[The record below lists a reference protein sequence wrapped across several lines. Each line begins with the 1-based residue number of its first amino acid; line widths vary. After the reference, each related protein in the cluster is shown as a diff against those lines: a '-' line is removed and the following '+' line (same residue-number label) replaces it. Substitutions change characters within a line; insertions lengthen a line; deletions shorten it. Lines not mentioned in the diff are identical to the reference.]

1 MNAKK
6 TKPGKLLLSAM
17 LGTLAGAAQANVTLY
32 GVADANIEYVNH
44 LSAVLPTQ
52 AGFPGP
58 ARNRVSMG
66 SGGLSGSRWGLRG
79 TEELGGGLKAVF
91 ALENGFGLDD
101 GRQTQSGRLLGRQ
114 AFVGLLS
121 ERVGRLTFGRQYTA
135 IFDAFSNFSP
145 SGYSTQYEPIAA
157 QLGLDFRSD
166 NTVKYTGTFGGLTAI
181 TNYSFGNGVF
191 GAGEVAGQSQRDTGF
206 GAGLNYFAGGFGVAL
221 AFNRYNPTLGTG
233 GAVGNFRK
241 AGVAASYRA
250 GLVKLMGGYRW
261 GLNKSASGATIV
273 RDDYYWAG
281 INYRATPNL
290 DLTLAYYYD
299 DVKALAGS
307 NVRNPWQVSLIADYS
322 LSKRTDVYLTTAYVQ
337 NAGINFDT
345 SAVSFA
351 NGYFLGSGHRS
362 MTAVA
367 VGIRH
372 RF

>member
-1 MNAKK
+1 MKI
-6 TKPGKLLLSAM
+6 KLENLMLPAALAM
-17 LGTLAGAAQANVTLY
+17 LAGTAQANVTLY
-32 GVADANIEYVNH
+32 GLADANIEYVNH
-44 LSAVLPTQ
+44 LSTMLPTQ

-58 ARNRVSMG
+58 GHSRVALG

-79 TEELGGGLKAVF
+79 TEDLGGSLKAVF
-91 ALENGFGLDD
+91 VLENGFGIDD
-101 GRQTQSGRLLGRQ
+101 GRQTQSGRLFGRQ

-121 ERVGRLTFGRQYTA
+121 ERAGRLTFGRQYTS

-145 SGYSTQYEPIAA
+145 SSYSTQYEPIAA

-166 NTVKYTGTFGGLTAI
+166 NNVKYTGAFGGLTAI
-181 TNYSFGNGVF
+181 GNYSPGNGVF
-191 GAGEVAGQSQRDTGF
+191 GAGEVAGQSRRDTGY
-206 GAGLNYFAGGFGVAL
+206 GAGLNYFAGGFGAAL
-221 AFNRYNPTLGTG
+221 AFNRYNPTLGAG

-241 AGVAASYRA
+241 AGAALSYRT
-250 GLVKLMGGYRW
+250 GPVKLMGGYRW
-261 GLNKSASGATIV
+261 GLNTSTNGATIV

-281 INYRATPNL
+281 INYRATSNL

-299 DVKALAGS
+299 DVKTLGGS
-307 NVRNPWQVSLIADYS
+307 NVKNPWQVSFIADYS

-337 NAGINFDT
+337 HAGINFDT

-367 VGIRH
+367 VGMRH

>member
-1 MNAKK
+1 MKIRLE
-6 TKPGKLLLSAM
+6 KLM
-17 LGTLAGAAQANVTLY
+17 LPAALGMLAGAAQADVTLY

-44 LSAVLPTQ
+44 LSATLPTQ

-58 ARNRVSMG
+58 GHSRLAPS

-79 TEELGGGLKAVF
+79 TEDLGDSLKAVF
-91 ALENGFGLDD
+91 VLESGFGIDD
-101 GRQTQSGRLLGRQ
+101 GRLTQSGRLFGRQ
-114 AFVGLLS
+114 AFVGLQS
-121 ERVGRLTFGRQYTA
+121 ERAGRLTFGRQYTS

-166 NTVKYTGTFGGLTAI
+166 NNVKYTGTFGGMTAI
-181 TNYSFGNGVF
+181 GNYSFGNGVF
-191 GAGEVAGQSQRDTGF
+191 GVGEVAGQSRRDTGY
-206 GAGLNYFAGGFGVAL
+206 GAGLNYFAGGFGAAL
-221 AFNRYNPTLGTG
+221 AFNRYNPTLATS

-241 AGVAASYRA
+241 AGAALSYRT
-250 GLVKLMGGYRW
+250 GPVKLMGGYRW
-261 GLNKSASGATIV
+261 GLNKSADGATIV

-281 INYRATPNL
+281 INYRATTNL

-307 NVRNPWQVSLIADYS
+307 NVKNPWQVSFIADYS
-322 LSKRTDVYLTTAYVQ
+322 LSKRTDVYLTMAYVQ
-337 NAGINFDT
+337 HAGINFDT

-367 VGIRH
+367 VGMRH

>member
-1 MNAKK
+1 MRTK
-6 TKPGKLLLSAM
+6 TEKLWLSAA
-17 LGTLAGAAQANVTLY
+17 LGVLSGGAQATVTLY

-58 ARNRVSMG
+58 AHSRVG
-66 SGGLSGSRWGLRG
+66 LTSGGLSGSRWGLRG
-79 TEELGGGLKAVF
+79 TEDLDGGLKAVF
-91 ALENGFGLDD
+91 VLENGFGLDD
-101 GRQTQSGRLLGRQ
+101 GRQTQSGRLFGRQ

-121 ERVGRLTFGRQYTA
+121 ERAGRLTFGRQYTA

-166 NTVKYTGTFGGLTAI
+166 NTVKYTGTFGGLTA
-181 TNYSFGNGVF
+181 TANWSFGNGVF
-191 GAGEVAGQSQRDTGF
+191 GAGENPGQSRRDSGY

-221 AFNRYNPTLGTG
+221 AFNRYDPTLTPG
-233 GAVGNFRK
+233 GDTGNFRK
-241 AGVAASYRA
+241 AGLAASYSA
-250 GLVKLMGGYRW
+250 GPVKLMGGYRW
-261 GLNKSASGATIV
+261 GMNKSSSGSTIV

-281 INYRATPNL
+281 INYRAMQAL

-299 DVKALAGS
+299 DVKSLNGT
-307 NVRNPWQVSLIADYS
+307 NVKNPWQVSLIADYS
-322 LSKRTDVYLTTAYVQ
+322 LSKRTDIYLTTAYVRH
-337 NAGINFDT
+337 AGINFDT

-351 NGYFLGSGHRS
+351 NGYFPGSGQQS

-367 VGIRH
+367 VGMRH

>member
-1 MNAKK
+1 MKV
-6 TKPGKLLLSAM
+6 KLEKLM
-17 LGTLAGAAQANVTLY
+17 LPAALGMLAGTAQADVTLY

-44 LSAVLPTQ
+44 LSATLPTQ

-58 ARNRVSMG
+58 GHSRVALS

-79 TEELGGGLKAVF
+79 TEDLGDSLKAVF
-91 ALENGFGLDD
+91 VLESGFGIDD
-101 GRQTQSGRLLGRQ
+101 GRLTQSGRVFGRQ
-114 AFVGLLS
+114 AFVGLQS
-121 ERVGRLTFGRQYTA
+121 ERAGRLTFGRQYTS
-135 IFDAFSNFSP
+135 IFDALSNFSP

-166 NTVKYTGTFGGLTAI
+166 NNVKYTGTFGGVTAI
-181 TNYSFGNGVF
+181 GNYSFGNGVF
-191 GAGEVAGQSQRDTGF
+191 GAGEVAGQSRRDTGF
-206 GAGLNYFAGGFGVAL
+206 GAGLNYFAGGFGAAL
-221 AFNRYNPTLGTG
+221 AFNRYNPTLATG

-241 AGVAASYRA
+241 AGAALSYRN
-250 GLVKLMGGYRW
+250 GPVKLMGGYRW
-261 GLNKSASGATIV
+261 GLNKSADGATIV

-281 INYRATPNL
+281 INYRATASL

-307 NVRNPWQVSLIADYS
+307 NVKNPWQVSFIADYS

-337 NAGINFDT
+337 HAGINFDT

-367 VGIRH
+367 VGMRH